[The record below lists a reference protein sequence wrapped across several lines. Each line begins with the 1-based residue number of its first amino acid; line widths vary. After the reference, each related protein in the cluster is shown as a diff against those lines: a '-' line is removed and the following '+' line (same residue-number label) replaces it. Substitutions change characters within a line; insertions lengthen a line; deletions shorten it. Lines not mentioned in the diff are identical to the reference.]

1 MRSQKHQRQI
11 DKKKVHIKIKSHH
24 LIHHKLRCRKKAKLM
39 SSTRH
44 VNVDVSHISVIRSK
58 RWVLHL

>member
-24 LIHHKLRCRKKAKLM
+24 LTRHKLFSDKKRDSWPQHDK
-39 SSTRH
+39 
-44 VNVDVSHISVIRSK
+44 
-58 RWVLHL
+58 